1 VACNGRFG
9 SEGHALGV
17 QGKARSTAIAKAIA
31 SIRNA
36 AMRAERVAGTAELV
50 VTGH

>member
-1 VACNGRFG
+1 VACDSQFG
-9 SEGHALGV
+9 SEGRAPGT
-17 QGKARSTAIAKAIA
+17 QGKARSAAMADAIA

-36 AMRAERVAGTAELV
+36 AMRVERTAGTVELA

>member
-9 SEGHALGV
+9 SEGRALGV
-17 QGKARSTAIAKAIA
+17 QGKARSAAIAKAIA